1 MLEYE
6 REEIRN
12 HLMAKKI
19 QGMYRSKKSR
29 DWIKKL
35 LLTIVKKHWDPT
47 VGAFYYVNERTGIIS
62 WEKPKQLGTN
72 AKNEQ
77 NFFYLFFFFLNFLRH
92 NFCVNQNLKQYVL
105 TFFVVFFY
113 LS

>member
-29 DWIKKL
+29 DWVKKL

-62 WEKPKQLGTN
+62 WEKPKQLGTQ
-72 AKNEQ
+72 KNESKLFFYL
-77 NFFYLFFFFLNFLRH
+77 FFYLFFFFFL
-92 NFCVNQNLKQYVL
+92 K
-105 TFFVVFFY
+105 FF
-113 LS
+113 